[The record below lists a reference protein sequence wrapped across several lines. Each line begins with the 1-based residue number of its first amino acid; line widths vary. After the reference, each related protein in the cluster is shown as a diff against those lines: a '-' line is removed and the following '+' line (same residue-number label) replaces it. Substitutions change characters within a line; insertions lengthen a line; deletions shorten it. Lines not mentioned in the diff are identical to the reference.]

1 MSRRPMN
8 FERKATVQ
16 AHDSFDSKVDI
27 AELDAFIREQKVPG
41 ELVIVYPGNSG
52 RTSVIFNNKKQ
63 VYKGSI

>member
-1 MSRRPMN
+1 MN

-41 ELVIVYPGNSG
+41 ELVIVYPGNGG
-52 RTSVIFNNKKQ
+52 RTTIIFNGKKKIH
-63 VYKGSI
+63 KGEI